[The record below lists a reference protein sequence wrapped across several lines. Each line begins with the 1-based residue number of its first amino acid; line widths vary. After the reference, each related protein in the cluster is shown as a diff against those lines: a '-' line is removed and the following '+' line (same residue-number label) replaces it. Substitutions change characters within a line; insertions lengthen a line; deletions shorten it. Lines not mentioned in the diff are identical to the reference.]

1 MQILIL
7 IMAEAGFVRGAD
19 IYDDRPV
26 GRGLN
31 DRRFSSR
38 VIRRRGR
45 IRREG
50 ESVTLKSQKDAHTKE
65 FQMFLVF
72 DLRHAFPPLR
82 YDFYEIINISLI
94 L

>member
-7 IMAEAGFVRGAD
+7 IMAEAGFVGGAD
-19 IYDDRPV
+19 IYDHRLV
-26 GRGLN
+26 GRALHDGGFPL
-31 DRRFSSR
+31 RG
-38 VIRRRGR
+38 IRNRRGV
-45 IRREG
+45 RREG

>member
-1 MQILIL
+1 
-7 IMAEAGFVRGAD
+7 MAEAGFVGGAD
-19 IYDDRPV
+19 IYDHRII
-26 GRGLN
+26 GRALHDGG
-31 DRRFSSR
+31 FSLR
-38 VIRRRGR
+38 GIRNRRGV
-45 IRREG
+45 RREG